1 MPLMAALAI
10 TEINVNELDLIQS
23 IQTAAKAFEAR
34 NPTLQVEELTYN
46 FKAGG
51 IIQYEVKF
59 KDMSSPTPTKA

>member
-1 MPLMAALAI
+1 MAALAI

-23 IQTAAKAFEAR
+23 IQTAVKAFEAR

-51 IIQYEVKF
+51 TIQYEVKF

>member
-1 MPLMAALAI
+1 MAALAI

-23 IQTAAKAFEAR
+23 IQTASKAFEAR

-46 FKAGG
+46 FKARGT
-51 IIQYEVKF
+51 IQYEVKF

>member
-1 MPLMAALAI
+1 MAALAI

>member
-1 MPLMAALAI
+1 MAALAI

-23 IQTAAKAFEAR
+23 IQTAVKAFEAR

-51 IIQYEVKF
+51 TIQYVVKF
-59 KDMSSPTPTKA
+59 KDMSSLTPTKA